1 MMVDG
6 ISDALTLESS
16 CPIPIYEVARPSA
29 HCRQVERNSADAR
42 VMGIPADDR
51 ALAVTSKLRYFI
63 LGKRTSRDTAAITF
77 RQTRVSGGML
87 FSDRFCEEVFASRF
101 TARCF
106 GAFGC
111 DPYRSAKLRVNSAPR
126 KKI

>member
-29 HCRQVERNSADAR
+29 HCRQVEGNSADAR

-63 LGKRTSRDTAAITF
+63 LGKRTSRDTA
-77 RQTRVSGGML
+77 RQLLFVRRVSL
-87 FSDRFCEEVFASRF
+87 EECYSLVAFVKRYSRRAS
-101 TARCF
+101 
-106 GAFGC
+106 
-111 DPYRSAKLRVNSAPR
+111 PPVVSELSAAIRIVRQSYV
-126 KKI
+126 